1 MPESRVR
8 TRSRARKGRRCEDL
22 YSAPV
27 PSSDL
32 VVEVSHTGAD
42 VVIHLRGEVDIT
54 TVGELRDAVE
64 PFLAPDQTVVLDL
77 RDVTFADSAFLNTLV
92 QARGALTEL
101 GGSLLLRNPSVMA
114 RRLLTLGELNDLV
127 QDEVER
133 QNDLGPGQ

>member
-1 MPESRVR
+1 VR
-8 TRSRARKGRRCEDL
+8 DL
-22 YSAPV
+22 YSAPM

-32 VVEVSHTGAD
+32 VVEVLQTGAD
-42 VVIHLRGEVDIT
+42 VVVHLRGEVDIT

-77 RDVTFADSAFLNTLV
+77 QEVTFADSALLNALV
-92 QARGALTEL
+92 QARGALTEV

-133 QNDLGPGQ
+133 QNNVEPGQ